1 MHLYAVNFIPLLCS
15 LYMFRVL
22 YTHRQ
27 EYNVS
32 TVSTATGT
40 NSSVVTA
47 TCFQRGLVL
56 TQSVPGHA
64 GRRSL
69 LGPNILLSTLFPNIL
84 SLPSSHIMSDQVS
97 HPYKTTG
104 KIMVLYILIFTF
116 FGWQTGRQKI
126 LHRVIASTPQVQSAL
141 NFYLNRILIH

>member
-1 MHLYAVNFIPLLCS
+1 MQLFAVNFIPPPGYSTCFGCFTPIIRS
-15 LYMFRVL
+15 
-22 YTHRQ
+22 TI
-27 EYNVS
+27 S
-32 TVSTATGT
+32 TVSTASGT
-40 NSSVVTA
+40 NHSIISA
-47 TCFQRGLVL
+47 TFFQRGLVL
-56 TQSVPGHA
+56 TQSVLCHA